1 MDLTLLHVVDSKRR
15 NKLTFSGG
23 TNTPAGGRK
32 QTDVLGKTDK
42 GKKNPSWTGERIR
55 ESKSKK
61 KQEAN
66 VQSFV
71 RLSNIT

>member
-1 MDLTLLHVVDSKRR
+1 MELTLLHVVDSKRR

-42 GKKNPSWTGERIR
+42 GKKTQAEQERGQEKVR
-55 ESKSKK
+55 ARRSKK
-61 KQEAN
+61 QIFK
-66 VQSFV
+66 V
-71 RLSNIT
+71 LYD